1 MKKKLSELSLEE
13 LWKLFPIMLT
23 SHQSCWK
30 DWYLEEKNY
39 LTSILISKEI
49 VSIHHIGSTAIP
61 TIWAK
66 PIIDILVEL
75 TKDSD
80 MEAIKERLE
89 QKEYI
94 CMLKTE
100 NRMSLNKGYT
110 EEGYA
115 KKVFHIHLR
124 FDGDHDEVYFR
135 DYLIDNPSV
144 ANEYEK
150 LKLGLW
156 EKYEYNRD
164 GYTKAKTE
172 FVEKYTKYANS
183 IYCNMSKRGI

>member
-1 MKKKLSELSLEE
+1 MSRHLRELSLEE
-13 LWKLFPIMLT
+13 LWKLFPIRLT

-39 LTSILISKEI
+39 LTSILPSKEI

-75 TKDSD
+75 TKDTN
-80 MEAIKERLE
+80 MEAIKECLE
-89 QKEYI
+89 QKGYI
-94 CMLKTE
+94 CMSQTE
-100 NRMSLNKGYT
+100 NRMSSNKGYT
-110 EEGYA
+110 EEGFA

-124 FDGDHDEVYFR
+124 YHGDHDEVYFR
-135 DYLIDNPSV
+135 DYLLENPSV
-144 ANEYEK
+144 AKEYES

-156 EKYEYNRD
+156 ERFEYNRD
-164 GYTKAKTE
+164 GYTDAKTE
-172 FVEKYTKYANS
+172 FVDKYTKYA
-183 IYCNMSKRGI
+183 KKK